1 MAVEI
6 EILDD
11 PARACAAMLAGVA
24 AGGGQIVLTGGSTP
38 RAAYGEFVDVV
49 RSVGIDVSGS
59 VMWFSDERC
68 VPPEDERSNY
78 GMVRES
84 LLEPLERSGG
94 PPIVHRMVT
103 SSLLDPLARGGG
115 SGPTVHRMQGEL
127 GPHEA
132 ADEYERQL
140 RAAGAPRFDLVLLG
154 IGGDGHLASLFP
166 DQSSLEERSRLVVGV
181 EQAGLEPF
189 VPRVSLTLPALV
201 NARQVVFLA
210 TGASKAEPVAAAF
223 GPEASPDPHV
233 PSSLLP
239 PLAHEVKVLLD
250 HDAGRLVASATSGT
264 A

>member
-1 MAVEI
+1 
-6 EILDD
+6 
-11 PARACAAMLAGVA
+11 
-24 AGGGQIVLTGGSTP
+24 
-38 RAAYGEFVDVV
+38 
-49 RSVGIDVSGS
+49 VGIDVSGS

-78 GMVRES
+78 G
-84 LLEPLERSGG
+84 
-94 PPIVHRMVT
+94 MVT